1 MLIFEGEGRE
11 IIVVLAA
18 DRRGCD
24 FIILIDIN
32 YKGRNDPAQYLVI
45 FTMAIKTIKR

>member
-1 MLIFEGEGRE
+1 MFEGEGRE

-18 DRRGCD
+18 DSNGCD

-32 YKGRNDPAQYLVI
+32 YIGRSDPAQYLVI
-45 FTMAIKTIKR
+45 FTMAIKTMKR